1 MNVDELDDDKI
12 NNIILNLLLKTLK
25 FLSKKMAVTEIYFQA
40 LIGHRGNIYS
50 VPGILLF
57 SKIDGF
63 LQHVCF
69 LHHS

>member
-1 MNVDELDDDKI
+1 MLNVDELDDDKI
-12 NNIILNLLLKTLK
+12 NIILNLLLKTLK

-63 LQHVCF
+63 LQHVRF